1 MFQMAYNI
9 HNSMLEKYKE
19 TIDFLF
25 SLIFLAVDSQKAD
38 SKFYPT
44 ICLHS
49 NSKILYLITILS
61 GLRKNVSYTYLNRHR
76 ENLAQFS
83 N

>member
-1 MFQMAYNI
+1 MFQMACNI
-9 HNSMLEKYKE
+9 HNSMLEKFKE

-25 SLIFLAVDSQKAD
+25 SLIFLSVDSWKSD

-44 ICLHS
+44 ICLRS

-76 ENLAQFS
+76 ENLVQFS